1 MIVPIENEWLDPLL
15 AVGWAD
21 PEPRVR
27 VAALDAAACF
37 PLGPEGWRRVA
48 EAAWDVV
55 ATAPAGAPE
64 KLAALE
70 LAARIPLR
78 SLRGRL
84 RTMVRDPAEPD
95 RDAIAAA
102 LDRAADPERIRPL
115 LEQAH
120 DDRAAGFRWL
130 AAMAVE
136 DAGLSPADVPPLGQD
151 ALADAPFWRALV
163 LARLGWFDA
172 LDAIFAGD
180 EPEPELFWGSPWAAY
195 DAIAAVRPVPARLR
209 QHLLEVLDE
218 VDALQATGAPDPP
231 SARLVR
237 LTVWAATGIADAE
250 GSAVADEP
258 PGFGPVALP
267 DAFRVDAPIPE
278 LVETQL
284 HDAQPRFNDGQLAW
298 ILAREPAQVLIHDIG
313 ALLVPQR
320 PVNER
325 LRLAR
330 LIGMAADCQ
339 AGRGGSPFRG
349 AGPGAGGVGRVELI
363 DDSPHQA
370 MAPPPAT
377 GDSGVAGTDA
387 AAAARPLPGPGE
399 SRGFGFI
406 TPDDEGTDL
415 FAEVDADRQGL
426 GRADGAGFEGTI
438 ERNRPAAPGGGSG
451 QDDDAQQQH
460 GQQQQSSPEEER
472 AVQAQIFHDG
482 RQRCSFVAG
491 ADNLIRCWI
500 GLPEPERAAVA
511 ELPIQRVD
519 IPPEGLQLSVEL
531 CWGDQSDRK
540 LMVLPADRS
549 ARSNDCDLRLHVPEG
564 ERFVSA
570 EIMFRYRGRAF
581 EVVQVEAAVLAPGE
595 AETARDK
602 PRLRV
607 QLSRRQ
613 VIELPDSL
621 PCDATL
627 VFGTGQATAAG
638 AADAQGDSS
647 LRVFG
652 GTGGRSYMLRRADK
666 AIDVLN
672 DILFATEKSLVRRR
686 ALRPE
691 PGAEQVLDVDD
702 EDVRVLLRDM
712 ARYGAGLYNQLERQ
726 GFKDPGERIQLLN
739 LDPDTYLP
747 LEFVYD
753 RGYPADA
760 ARLCPG
766 WLAALEPQAR
776 ACPACG
782 TLPLSADER
791 RRAGTICPLGFWS
804 LQKVIERLDPAD
816 AANVSAPRPGR
827 RSLPAIDS
835 VLFASSHRVPADERE
850 ATWAALQRAVAKPLL
865 AHHWDEWFD
874 AVKHYPPLLVALPH
888 HDVEAVED
896 FLEIGD
902 EALGTDLVRLRRG
915 QIRREYVNPDG
926 RDPGP
931 ILLLLGCRTG
941 AQSEL
946 GYVHLVREFQ
956 QLKTS
961 IVLGTLAQILGRHA
975 APLAREVV
983 EQLVSVDDPRAD
995 FGTVMRRVRRRMLA
1009 RGYLMALCLVAL
1021 GDAEWH
1027 LTPLPRPAPGA
1038 A

>member
-1 MIVPIENEWLDPLL
+1 MIVQIENDWLDPLL

-21 PEPRVR
+21 PDAQVR

-48 EAAWDVV
+48 EATWDVV
-55 ATAPAGAPE
+55 ATAPPGAPE
-64 KLAALE
+64 RLAALT

-78 SLRGRL
+78 SLREHL
-84 RTMVRDPAEPD
+84 RSMARDPAEAD
-95 RDAIAAA
+95 REAIGAA
-102 LDRAADPERIRPL
+102 LDCVADPDRIRPL
-115 LEQAH
+115 LAQAVA
-120 DDRAAGFRWL
+120 DGGASFRCL

-136 DAGLSPADVPPLGQD
+136 GAGLRPVDVPPLGQD
-151 ALADAPFWRALV
+151 AVPDAAFWRALV
-163 LARLGWFDA
+163 LARLGCFDA

-180 EPEPELFWGSPWAAY
+180 EPEPALFRSSPWAAY
-195 DAIAAVRPVPARLR
+195 DAIAAIRPVPASLR
-209 QHLLEVLDE
+209 QHLLDGLDE
-218 VDALQATGAPDPP
+218 IDAQQALGKPEPP

-237 LTVWAATGIADAE
+237 LTVWAATGIADAD
-250 GSAVADEP
+250 GTPLADEP
-258 PGFGPVALP
+258 RPFGPVMLP
-267 DAFRVDAPIPE
+267 AAFRMDLPIAE
-278 LVETQL
+278 LVEKQL
-284 HDAQPRFNDGQLAW
+284 HDPQPRFDDGQLAW
-298 ILAREPAQVLIHDIG
+298 IIAREPAQVLLHDIG
-313 ALLVPQR
+313 ALLAAR
-320 PVNER
+320 PPADER

-339 AGRGGSPFRG
+339 AGRCGSPFRG
-349 AGPGAGGVGRVELI
+349 ALPRAGGGVARELI
-363 DDSPHQA
+363 DDSPHRA
-370 MAPPPAT
+370 MAAPPADT
-377 GDSGVAGTDA
+377 AADAHAPPAFGDA
-387 AAAARPLPGPGE
+387 
-399 SRGFGFI
+399 RGFGFM
-406 TPDDEGTDL
+406 TSADGDKDL
-415 FAEVDADRQGL
+415 FADVGPGEEGQARPDDAGL
-426 GRADGAGFEGTI
+426 EGAV
-438 ERNRPAAPGGGSG
+438 ERSRPAPPGSVSG
-451 QDDDAQQQH
+451 QDDDAQRRPGRQR
-460 GQQQQSSPEEER
+460 QSQPEEAR

-482 RQRCSFVAG
+482 RQRRSFVAG
-491 ADNLIRCWI
+491 ADHLIRCWI

-511 ELPIQRVD
+511 EMPIQPVD
-519 IPPEGLQLSVEL
+519 IPPEGLPLSVEL

-540 LMVLPADRS
+540 LMLLPADRS

-581 EVVQVEAAVLAPGE
+581 EVVRFEAAVLAPGE
-595 AETARDK
+595 AETARDQ

-613 VIELPDSL
+613 VIELPDSQ

-627 VFGTGQATAAG
+627 VFGAERPAAG
-638 AADAQGDSS
+638 AAAEEGEPS

-652 GTGGRSYMLRRADK
+652 GAGGKNYTLRRADK

-672 DILFATEKSLVRRR
+672 EILFSTEKSLVRRR
-686 ALRPE
+686 AVRPE
-691 PGAEQVLDVDD
+691 PGAEQVLDAED

-726 GFKDPGERIQLLN
+726 GFQDPGERIQLLN

-766 WLAALEPQAR
+766 WLAALEPRAR

-791 RRAGTICPLGFWS
+791 RRARTICPLGFWS

-816 AANVSAPRPGR
+816 AANASTPRPGR
-827 RSLPAIDS
+827 RNLPAIDS

-850 ATWAALQRAVAKPLL
+850 ATWTALQRAVARPVL
-865 AHHWDEWFD
+865 AHHWDEWFE
-874 AVKHYPPLLVALPH
+874 AVKHSPPLLVALPH

-946 GYVHLVREFQ
+946 GYVQLVREFQ

-975 APLAREVV
+975 APLARELV
-983 EQLVSVDDPRAD
+983 EQLVAVDDPRAD
-995 FGTVMRRVRRRMLA
+995 FGTLMRRVRRRMLA

-1027 LTPLPRPAPGA
+1027 LTPLPRPAPGVA
-1038 A
+1038 

>member
-1 MIVPIENEWLDPLL
+1 MIVHIEDEWLDPLL

-21 PEPRVR
+21 PDAQVR

-37 PLGPEGWRRVA
+37 PLGQEGWRRVA
-48 EAAWDVV
+48 EATWDVV

-64 KLAALE
+64 RRAALA

-78 SLRGRL
+78 SLREHL
-84 RTMVRDPAEPD
+84 RTMARDPAEVD
-95 RDAIAAA
+95 REAIGAA
-102 LDRAADPERIRPL
+102 LDGVADPDRIRPL
-115 LEQAH
+115 LAQAQE
-120 DDRAAGFRWL
+120 DGGASFRCL

-136 DAGLSPADVPPLGQD
+136 GAGVCPADVPPLGQD
-151 ALADAPFWRALV
+151 AVPDAALWRALV
-163 LARLGWFDA
+163 LARLGCFDA
-172 LDAIFAGD
+172 LDAILVGD
-180 EPEPELFWGSPWAAY
+180 EPEPELFWGSPWSAY
-195 DAIAAVRPVPARLR
+195 DAIAAIRPVPAILR

-218 VDALQATGAPDPP
+218 VDAPQAAGKPEPA
-231 SARLVR
+231 SARIVR
-237 LTVWAATGIADAE
+237 LTAWAATGIADAE
-250 GSAVADEP
+250 GSPRADELP
-258 PGFGPVALP
+258 HFGPVALP
-267 DAFRVDAPIPE
+267 AAFRIDTPIAE
-278 LVETQL
+278 LVEMQL
-284 HDAQPRFNDGQLAW
+284 HDPQPRFDDGQLAW
-298 ILAREPAQVLIHDIG
+298 IIAREPTPVLIHDIG
-313 ALLVPQR
+313 ALLVPPR
-320 PVNER
+320 PADER

-349 AGPGAGGVGRVELI
+349 AGPGAGGGVVRGELI
-363 DDSPHQA
+363 DDSPHRA
-370 MAPPPAT
+370 MAAPAADDER
-377 GDSGVAGTDA
+377 GPADA
-387 AAAARPLPGPGE
+387 TADAKGSPVFGE
-399 SRGFGFI
+399 AKGFGFM
-406 TPDDEGTDL
+406 TPASGDTDL
-415 FAEVDADRQGL
+415 FADVGPGTDDLARPDA
-426 GRADGAGFEGTI
+426 AGFEGAV
-438 ERNRPAAPGGGSG
+438 ERSGPAKPTGAPG
-451 QDDDAQQQH
+451 QDDDAQQQQ
-460 GQQQQSSPEEER
+460 GQQQQSQPEEER

-482 RQRCSFVAG
+482 RQRRSFVAG

-519 IPPEGLQLSVEL
+519 IPSEGLPLSVEL

-581 EVVQVEAAVLAPGE
+581 EVVQFEAAVLAPGD
-595 AETARDK
+595 AETARDE

-613 VIELPDSL
+613 VIELPDSQ

-627 VFGTGQATAAG
+627 VFGAGSPAAG
-638 AADAQGDSS
+638 AVQAQADSS

-652 GTGGRSYMLRRADK
+652 GAGARSFVLRRADK

-672 DILFATEKSLVRRR
+672 EILFSTEKSLVRRR
-686 ALRPE
+686 AVRPE
-691 PGAEQVLDVDD
+691 PGAEQVLDAED
-702 EDVRVLLRDM
+702 EEVRVLLRDM

-726 GFKDPGERIQLLN
+726 GFEDPGERIQLLN

-760 ARLCPG
+760 AQLCPG
-766 WLAALEPQAR
+766 WLAALEPRAR
-776 ACPACG
+776 ACPACA

-791 RRAGTICPLGFWS
+791 RRARTICPLGFWS

-816 AANVSAPRPGR
+816 AANGSAPRPGR

-850 ATWAALQRAVAKPLL
+850 ATWAALQRVVERPVL
-865 AHHWDEWFD
+865 AHHWDEWFE

-975 APLAREVV
+975 APLARELV
-983 EQLVSVDDPRAD
+983 EQLVAVDDPRAD
-995 FGTVMRRVRRRMLA
+995 FGTLMRRVRRRMLA

-1027 LTPLPRPAPGA
+1027 LTPLPRPAPDA